1 MARAPKP
8 PPLRPRKAPRQP
20 RSEHTVAALLEAAAQ
35 VLEQDGMEGFNTN
48 AVAQRA
54 GVGIGSLYQYFPGKE
69 SLILALMRREDE
81 RFDAE
86 ALMALSQPTAAD
98 ALKSFVAACV
108 RQQLLRPNLARLLD
122 VEQARPEFR
131 KEASSSMTLQAIL
144 LATVERTD
152 LPTQARPDVA
162 ARDLLAI
169 IRGMTDA
176 AGARGEVDIADLQRR
191 IEPAVFGYLHMAPD
205 QA

>member
-1 MARAPKP
+1 
-8 PPLRPRKAPRQP
+8 
-20 RSEHTVAALLEAAAQ
+20 
-35 VLEQDGMEGFNTN
+35 
-48 AVAQRA
+48 
-54 GVGIGSLYQYFPGKE
+54 
-69 SLILALMRREDE
+69 MRREDE

-86 ALMALSQPTAAD
+86 ALMALSQPTAAG